1 MSFSLINLHLKVFMI
16 YFNSNRKLAIN
27 VMGKITKWLKENIVF
42 LIILT
47 AIIITRIFFFSPI
60 RVNGTSMHPTL
71 QDKEFMILNKIS
83 LKQGINRFD
92 IVVVQENNK
101 YIIKRVIGLPGES
114 VMYKDSKLYING
126 KVIEDNYSKTTTN
139 DFDNVVLGEN
149 EYFVMGDNRA
159 VSSDSRII
167 GPVNIKNIKGK
178 TNLIVFP
185 FNKMGTVE

>member
-1 MSFSLINLHLKVFMI
+1 
-16 YFNSNRKLAIN
+16 
-27 VMGKITKWLKENIVF
+27 MGKITKWLKENIVF

-60 RVNGTSMHPTL
+60 RVNGASMHPTL

-178 TNLIVFP
+178 TNLIIFP

>member
-1 MSFSLINLHLKVFMI
+1 ME
-16 YFNSNRKLAIN
+16 
-27 VMGKITKWLKENIVF
+27 KITKWLKENIVF

-167 GPVNIKNIKGK
+167 GPVNIENIKGK
-178 TNLIVFP
+178 TNLIIFP

>member
-1 MSFSLINLHLKVFMI
+1 
-16 YFNSNRKLAIN
+16 
-27 VMGKITKWLKENIVF
+27 MGKITKWLKENIVF

-60 RVNGTSMHPTL
+60 RVNGTSMYPTL

-114 VMYKDSKLYING
+114 VMYSDNKLYING

-139 DFDNVVLGEN
+139 DFDNVILGEN
-149 EYFVMGDNRA
+149 EYFVLGDNRI
-159 VSSDSRII
+159 VSKDSRVI

-178 TNLIVFP
+178 TNLIIFP
-185 FNKMGTVE
+185 FNKIGTVKWKIIF

>member
-1 MSFSLINLHLKVFMI
+1 ME
-16 YFNSNRKLAIN
+16 KL
-27 VMGKITKWLKENIVF
+27 TKWLKENIVF

-60 RVNGTSMHPTL
+60 RVNGTSMYPTL

-114 VMYKDSKLYING
+114 VMYKDNKLYING

-178 TNLIVFP
+178 TNLIIFP

>member
-1 MSFSLINLHLKVFMI
+1 ME
-16 YFNSNRKLAIN
+16 KL
-27 VMGKITKWLKENIVF
+27 TKWLKENIVF

-60 RVNGTSMHPTL
+60 RVNGTSMYPTL

-114 VMYKDSKLYING
+114 VMYKDNKLYING
-126 KVIEDNYSKTTTN
+126 KTVEDNYSKTTTN

-178 TNLIVFP
+178 TNLIIFP
-185 FNKMGTVE
+185 FNKIGTVE

>member
-1 MSFSLINLHLKVFMI
+1 
-16 YFNSNRKLAIN
+16 
-27 VMGKITKWLKENIVF
+27 MGKITKWLKENIVF

-60 RVNGTSMHPTL
+60 RVNGTSMYPTL

-114 VMYKDSKLYING
+114 VMYKDNKLYING

-178 TNLIVFP
+178 TNLIIFP
-185 FNKMGTVE
+185 FNKMGTVEWKIIY

>member
-1 MSFSLINLHLKVFMI
+1 ME
-16 YFNSNRKLAIN
+16 
-27 VMGKITKWLKENIVF
+27 KITKWLKENIVF

-47 AIIITRIFFFSPI
+47 AIIIIRIFFFSPI
-60 RVNGTSMHPTL
+60 RVNGTSMYPTL

-101 YIIKRVIGLPGES
+101 HIIKRVIGLPGES
-114 VMYKDSKLYING
+114 VMYKDNKLYING

-139 DFDNVVLGEN
+139 DFDNVILGEN

-159 VSSDSRII
+159 VSRDSRII

-178 TNLIVFP
+178 TNLIIFP
-185 FNKMGTVE
+185 FDKIGTVE

>member
-1 MSFSLINLHLKVFMI
+1 MV
-16 YFNSNRKLAIN
+16 
-27 VMGKITKWLKENIVF
+27 KITKLLKGNIVF

-178 TNLIVFP
+178 TNLIIFP
-185 FNKMGTVE
+185 FNKMGTVEWKIIY

>member
-1 MSFSLINLHLKVFMI
+1 
-16 YFNSNRKLAIN
+16 
-27 VMGKITKWLKENIVF
+27 MGKITKWLKENIVF

-60 RVNGTSMHPTL
+60 RVNGTSMYPTL

-149 EYFVMGDNRA
+149 KYFVMGDNRA

-178 TNLIVFP
+178 TNLIIFP

>member
-1 MSFSLINLHLKVFMI
+1 
-16 YFNSNRKLAIN
+16 
-27 VMGKITKWLKENIVF
+27 MGKITKWLKENIVF

-60 RVNGTSMHPTL
+60 RVNGTSMYPTL

-139 DFDNVVLGEN
+139 DFDNVILGEN
-149 EYFVMGDNRA
+149 EYLVMGDNRA

-178 TNLIVFP
+178 TNLIIFP

>member
-1 MSFSLINLHLKVFMI
+1 ME
-16 YFNSNRKLAIN
+16 KL
-27 VMGKITKWLKENIVF
+27 TKWLKENIVF

-60 RVNGTSMHPTL
+60 RVNGTSMYPTL

-101 YIIKRVIGLPGES
+101 HIIKRVIGLPGES
-114 VMYKDSKLYING
+114 VMYKNDKLYING
-126 KVIEDNYSKTTTN
+126 KAVEDNYSKTATN

-149 EYFVMGDNRA
+149 EYFVMGDNRI
-159 VSSDSRII
+159 VSKDSRVI

-178 TNLIVFP
+178 TNLIIFP
-185 FNKMGTVE
+185 FNKIGTVE

>member
-1 MSFSLINLHLKVFMI
+1 
-16 YFNSNRKLAIN
+16 
-27 VMGKITKWLKENIVF
+27 MGKITKWLKENIVF

-60 RVNGTSMHPTL
+60 RVNGTSMYPTL

-149 EYFVMGDNRA
+149 KYFVMGDNRA

-178 TNLIVFP
+178 TNLIIFP
-185 FNKMGTVE
+185 FNKMGTVEWKIIY

>member
-1 MSFSLINLHLKVFMI
+1 
-16 YFNSNRKLAIN
+16 
-27 VMGKITKWLKENIVF
+27 MGKITKWLKENIVF

-60 RVNGTSMHPTL
+60 RVNGTSMYPTL

-126 KVIEDNYSKTTTN
+126 KVIEDNYSKTTIN

-149 EYFVMGDNRA
+149 EYFVMWDNRA

-178 TNLIVFP
+178 TNLIIFP
-185 FNKMGTVE
+185 FNKMGTVEWKIIY

>member
-1 MSFSLINLHLKVFMI
+1 ME
-16 YFNSNRKLAIN
+16 KL
-27 VMGKITKWLKENIVF
+27 TKWLKENIVF

-60 RVNGTSMHPTL
+60 RVNGTSMYPTL

-101 YIIKRVIGLPGES
+101 HIIKRVIGLPGES
-114 VMYKDSKLYING
+114 VMYKDNKLYING

-149 EYFVMGDNRA
+149 EYFVMGDNRI
-159 VSSDSRII
+159 VSKDSRVI

-178 TNLIVFP
+178 TNLIIFP
-185 FNKMGTVE
+185 FNKIGTVE

>member
-1 MSFSLINLHLKVFMI
+1 
-16 YFNSNRKLAIN
+16 
-27 VMGKITKWLKENIVF
+27 MGKITKWLKENIVF

-60 RVNGTSMHPTL
+60 RVNGTSMYPTL

-114 VMYKDSKLYING
+114 VMYSDNKLYING

-139 DFDNVVLGEN
+139 DFDNVILGEN
-149 EYFVMGDNRA
+149 EYFVLGDNRT
-159 VSSDSRII
+159 VSKDSRVI
-167 GPVNIKNIKGK
+167 GPINIKNIKGK
-178 TNLIVFP
+178 TNLIIFP
-185 FNKMGTVE
+185 FNKIGTVE

>member
-1 MSFSLINLHLKVFMI
+1 
-16 YFNSNRKLAIN
+16 
-27 VMGKITKWLKENIVF
+27 MGKIAKWLKENIVF

-60 RVNGTSMHPTL
+60 RVNGTSMYPTL

-178 TNLIVFP
+178 TNLIIFP